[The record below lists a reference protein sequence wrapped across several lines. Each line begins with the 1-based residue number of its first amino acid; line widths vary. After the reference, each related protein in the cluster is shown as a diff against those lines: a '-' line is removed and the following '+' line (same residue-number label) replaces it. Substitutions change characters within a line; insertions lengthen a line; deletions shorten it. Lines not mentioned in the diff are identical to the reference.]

1 MSRILVLSCSLI
13 VWTCVWI
20 PAAMAQGLFM
30 NPFEERAIGEQGHPE
45 AVARD
50 GGEHPNRALSTYIRS
65 IGSEAAYSSARHPD
79 QFVFTT
85 LNNPSF
91 NAYARP
97 GGFLYVHVGILGWM
111 NDESEFMALMGH
123 EVGHAISRHSAR
135 EFNRENVANT
145 LGRLA
150 ERRRQRRGESSED
163 LEEKKIQA
171 WLALKEYGRD
181 QEFESDDISLN
192 VLIKTKRD
200 PAAATRML
208 TTLVRFKNIMDKIT
222 GGGGDEVPPHARS
235 HPPGI
240 DRVRRAAT
248 RLNESGATGDPDL
261 RYRDRFL
268 DAIDGLIVPAHPLYL
283 DQSYMVKV
291 HTVQPGETVASLSQR
306 MQTFPVIQED
316 MFRAVNGMNGSA
328 RLVVGQRVKLFVA
341 PTR

>member
-1 MSRILVLSCSLI
+1 MRPYLLSSLLAAIALV
-13 VWTCVWI
+13 
-20 PAAMAQGLFM
+20 AAPVAAAQGLFL
-30 NPFEERAIGEQGHPE
+30 NPFEERAIGEQGHPK
-45 AVARD
+45 AVAKD
-50 GGEHPNRALSTYIRS
+50 GGEHPNRELANYIRS

-85 LNNPSF
+85 LNNSSF

-135 EFNRENVANT
+135 QYNRENVANT

-150 ERRRQRRGESSED
+150 ERRRQRRGGGED
-163 LEEKKIQA
+163 LEEKKVQA

-181 QEFESDDISLN
+181 QEFESDDIALD
-192 VLIKTKRD
+192 VLVKTKRD
-200 PAAATRML
+200 PEASTRML
-208 TTLVRFKNIMDKIT
+208 STLVRFKNIMDKVSNSDA
-222 GGGGDEVPPHARS
+222 DEVPPHARS

-248 RLNESGATGDPDL
+248 KLNESGLSGAPDL

-268 DAIDGLIVPAHPLYL
+268 DAIDGLVVPAHPLYL
-283 DQSYMVKV
+283 GKPYKVKV
-291 HTVQPGETVASLSQR
+291 HTVQPGETVESLAPM
-306 MQTFPVIQED
+306 MQTFPAIQVD
-316 MFRAVNGMNGSA
+316 MFRAINGLNSTA
-328 RLVVGQRVKLFVA
+328 RIVVGQRVKLFVSA
-341 PTR
+341 